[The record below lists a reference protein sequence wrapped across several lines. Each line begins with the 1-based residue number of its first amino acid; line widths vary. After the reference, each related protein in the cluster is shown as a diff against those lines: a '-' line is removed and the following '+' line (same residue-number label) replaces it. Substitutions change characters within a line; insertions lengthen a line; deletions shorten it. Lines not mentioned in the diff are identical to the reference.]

1 MTDRTITDA
10 ATSGWSWDQRVRLDA
25 ALTVNDTL
33 LRHPETMA
41 VFNAFGVDA
50 CCGGA
55 ASLAEAARTAGVEP
69 VALIEALEGVIHG
82 TAGDAR

>member
-1 MTDRTITDA
+1 MTDRTIADA
-10 ATSGWSWDQRVRLDA
+10 ATPVWSWDQRVRLDA

-50 CCGGA
+50 
-55 ASLAEAARTAGVEP
+55 
-69 VALIEALEGVIHG
+69 
-82 TAGDAR
+82 